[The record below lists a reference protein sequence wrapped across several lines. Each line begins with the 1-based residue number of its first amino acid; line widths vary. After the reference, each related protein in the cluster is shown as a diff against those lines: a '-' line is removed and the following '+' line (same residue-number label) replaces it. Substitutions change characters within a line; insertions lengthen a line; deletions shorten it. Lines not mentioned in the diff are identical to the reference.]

1 MKNDRNNRTD
11 FLGGTFMGWV
21 ISHYNNGD
29 EQVTYISI
37 DSIDSKFE
45 KFIDGYIAKICYG
58 SALSSVYSVDEAK
71 KYIEEFIT
79 TEKDER
85 RKIGAISEFFLHL
98 YLNSKGYIQ
107 ECAFTNLEEPSFK
120 KGFDGVYKD
129 ANNDIW
135 YMESKSGD
143 EKSCNHIG
151 KIREAYK
158 DLEKKFTANVE
169 NDPWQNAI
177 NHVMVTTQDKSLIGK
192 FHSYSVGFKKGTANR
207 MEDFNIIPSGT
218 VYGSGKTSY
227 DGKTISDNVFNYFK
241 TRDKKGLYAICVTN
255 TSVAQF
261 KAYLGK

>member
-1 MKNDRNNRTD
+1 
-11 FLGGTFMGWV
+11 MGWV
-21 ISHYNNGD
+21 ISHFDNGD

-37 DSIDSKFE
+37 DSIDPTFE
-45 KFIDGYIAKICYG
+45 KIIDEYIAKICYG
-58 SALSSVYSVDEAK
+58 STLSSVYSVEEAK
-71 KYIEEFIT
+71 KYIDNFIT
-79 TEKDER
+79 TERDER

-98 YLNSKGYIQ
+98 YLNSEGYVQ
-107 ECAFTNLEEPSFK
+107 ECAFRNLEEPSFK

-129 ANNDIW
+129 SNNDIW

-143 EKSCNHIG
+143 EKSCDHMR

-158 DLEKKFTANVE
+158 DLEKKYTGKVD

-177 NHVMVTTQDKSLIGK
+177 NHVMVTTQDKTLIDK
-192 FHSYSVGFKKGTANR
+192 FHTYSVGFKNGTANS
-207 MEDFNIIPSGT
+207 MKDFNIMPSGT

-227 DGKTISDNVFNYFK
+227 DGKIISDKVFNYFK

-255 TSVAQF
+255 SSVAQF